1 MNNIIYRNIL
11 IILGVLL
18 IYQQMGYAELSR
30 KKITKGIKAY
40 ENDQFDESLQHFQDA
55 LLDDPENPVGH
66 FNVGESLYKK
76 KNYQEALKSYEK
88 ALSTQEI
95 PLRQKTYYNM
105 GNTFYQLNKYQE
117 AIESYIKAL
126 ELDPTDEDAKHNL
139 ELVRAKLKEMAQKQ
153 PQQNQ
158 PQQQQQQGEQQQQ
171 QNQSGENQQDQKQE
185 QQNQQQDE
193 QDLQKQQQQGQKAE
207 EQKELSKEE
216 AERILQALKSQE
228 KENQKLRRGKTVSQ
242 RGRVEKDW

>member
-1 MNNIIYRNIL
+1 MIYRNIL
-11 IILGVLL
+11 IFIGILVLF
-18 IYQQMGYAELSR
+18 QQMSYGELSR
-30 KKITKGIKAY
+30 KKINEGIKAY
-40 ENDQFDESLQHFQDA
+40 EKDQFDQSLQHFQDA

-76 KNYQEALKSYEK
+76 KNYQEALNSYEK
-88 ALSTQEI
+88 ALSTQEL

-126 ELDPTDEDAKHNL
+126 DLDPTDEDAKHNL

-158 PQQQQQQGEQQQQ
+158 PQQQQQQGAQQQQ
-171 QNQSGENQQDQKQE
+171 QNQSGEDQQDQKQE
-185 QQNQQQDE
+185 QQDQQKKEEQDSQEQQQ
-193 QDLQKQQQQGQKAE
+193 KAQQVEK
-207 EQKELSKEE
+207 QKELSKEE

-228 KENQKLRRGKTVSQ
+228 KENQKLRREKTVSQ